1 MSRWVLLG
9 MAALL
14 LAGCSG
20 GSGGGPAATPSTDQ
34 PAATAAG
41 GLNNTDVMFLQMILP
56 HHRQGVELAGLG
68 HAKGG
73 RTELVQLAAAI
84 EATQEDEVELMAGIL
99 AGSGAPET
107 APTRGGEDPHAAHG
121 GLPGTSEE
129 QVAALR
135 AASGTEFERRFL
147 NTMMAHQGDAIQ
159 LAKMELA
166 SGADQRLV
174 DLARRIEQ
182 SRTAQIGQMQ
192 ALLDATP
199 R

>member
-1 MSRWVLLG
+1 MSRLVVAVV
-9 MAALL
+9 AALF

-20 GSGGGPAATPSTDQ
+20 PQQAPAPSTSD
-34 PAATAAG
+34 

-73 RTELVQLAAAI
+73 RTEVVQLAAAI
-84 EATQEDEVELMAGIL
+84 EATQKDEVEVLAGIL
-99 AGSGAPET
+99 AESGVPAT
-107 APTRGGEDPHAAHG
+107 APGGEDAHAAHG
-121 GLPGTSEE
+121 GLPGTRER

-135 AASGTEFERRFL
+135 AATGAGFERRFL
-147 NTMMAHQGDAIQ
+147 TTMMAHQGDAIQ

-166 SGADQRLV
+166 SGADKRLV
-174 DLARRIEQ
+174 DLARRIER
-182 SRTAQIGQMQ
+182 SRTAQVEQMQ
-192 ALLDATP
+192 GLLDATP